1 MGGWGFDDDGQ
12 RRRRDGESQSLH
24 HEFAAKRN
32 EVGEEAAREAA
43 TMVGVPLTTTTA
55 ISHRPDQRDLHR
67 AGREQV
73 RELVE
78 AHGAAGDGGPRGGEG
93 DQVRGGEELAG
104 EAEAH
109 HISPQAQVPAHA
121 AELLADVHA
130 LHGALAG
137 GGGLG
142 STVDVFSIID
152 GREETHPFT
161 TAEDRSQFVRLL
173 EREADRKMA
182 QGELYNFT
190 VSALQSRFMSRWQ

>member
-137 GGGLG
+137 GGGAG
-142 STVDVFSIID
+142 QHG
-152 GREETHPFT
+152 GRVLHHR
-161 TAEDRSQFVRLL
+161 RSGGDTPLHHRGGQVAVRAL
-173 EREADRKMA
+173 A
-182 QGELYNFT
+182 GEGGGQENGPG
-190 VSALQSRFMSRWQ
+190 